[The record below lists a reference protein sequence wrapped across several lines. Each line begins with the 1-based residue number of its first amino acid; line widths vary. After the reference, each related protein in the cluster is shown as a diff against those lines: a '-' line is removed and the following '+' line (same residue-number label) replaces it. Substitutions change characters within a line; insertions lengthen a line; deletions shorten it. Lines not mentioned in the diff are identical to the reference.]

1 MHSVWFMATGLLKS
15 QPAAILLWYRSGMN
29 LSKAPFR
36 LFSARSARTA
46 AMPFIMLTT
55 LLDMIAIGLM
65 IPVLPALVGS
75 FTGTQADQA
84 FWYGMVTFSFSLAN
98 FFASPVLGALSDR
111 YGRRPVL
118 LMGFCGLAL
127 SFFATAL
134 ATAVWMLLAVRLVS
148 GAMQSN
154 LSVANAYVADIT
166 PPEQRAKRF
175 GMLGAM
181 FGVGFILGPV
191 MGGLLGAI
199 DLRLPFFAAGSL
211 ALLNLLY
218 GYFVL
223 PESLPPERRHRVHW
237 SAANPVASLRGLA
250 QLQGAGR
257 LVAVIACS
265 GLAQFVL
272 YTSWVLYA
280 TFKFGWGPRENG
292 WSLAAVGVV
301 SAITQGLLLGR
312 LLKRFSPQRL
322 AVIGMISSMLAYAAW
337 GAATQGWMMFAI
349 IFLNFLS
356 ATVSASIQSIISG
369 AADARSQG
377 KTLGAVSGLNSLMA
391 VIAPMLSA
399 PLLVM
404 VSHLPPGDWRIGAPM
419 YFCAL
424 LQAAALWLAVSHFRR
439 QRSERRAD
447 AAV

>member
-1 MHSVWFMATGLLKS
+1 MT
-15 QPAAILLWYRSGMN
+15 RSK
-29 LSKAPFR
+29 LRFK
-36 LFSARSARTA
+36 LFSPRRDRTA
-46 AMPFIMLTT
+46 AMPFIMLTA
-55 LLDMIAIGLM
+55 LIDMVSIGLI

-75 FTGTQADQA
+75 FTGSQADQA
-84 FWYGMVTFSFSLAN
+84 FWYGVVTFAFSLAN
-98 FFASPVLGALSDR
+98 FFAAPILGALSDKH
-111 YGRRPVL
+111 GRRPVL
-118 LMGFCGLAL
+118 LLGFCGLAL

-134 ATAVWMLLAVRLVS
+134 STALWMLIAVRLVS

-154 LSVANAYVADIT
+154 LAVANAYVADIT
-166 PPEQRAKRF
+166 PPEERAKRF

-199 DLRLPFFAAGSL
+199 DLRLPFFVAGGL

-223 PESLPPERRHRVHW
+223 PESLPAERRHAFDW
-237 SAANPVASLRGLA
+237 SAANPAAALRALA
-250 QLQGAGR
+250 QLKGAGR
-257 LVAVIACS
+257 LAAVVACS
-265 GLAQFVL
+265 GLAQFLLYTCWVL
-272 YTSWVLYA
+272 YT
-280 TFKFGWGPRENG
+280 TFKFGWGPLENG
-292 WSLAAVGVV
+292 WSLAAVGLI
-301 SAITQGLLLGR
+301 SAIAQGLLLGR

-322 AVIGMISSMLAYAAW
+322 AVLGLVSSTLAYAMW

-349 IFLNFLS
+349 IFLNLLG
-356 ATVSASIQSIISG
+356 ATVSAAIQSIISG

-391 VIAPMLSA
+391 VIAPVIGA

-404 VSHLPPGDWRIGAPM
+404 VSHLDQGNWRIGTPL

-424 LQAAALWLAVSHFRR
+424 LQAAALALAVSHFR
-439 QRSERRAD
+439 QQRRARLG
-447 AAV
+447 AA